1 MCSCDVLTC
10 SCVCWDRYI
19 WPSNSGSLVAML
31 GFDLILSYVSRV
43 ICIWLN
49 TLALMQ
55 KYSTAT
61 DARWRGIMMS
71 AACLDSAASHHFLN
85 TSRMQE
91 SEKSKLAPCHFV
103 SAVGPKDVTQ
113 AFNEFSLFLF
123 FKFIYCHCKMCILLN
138 MSPCANICICNYNFK
153 KN

>member
-55 KYSTAT
+55 KYSRAT

-103 SAVGPKDVTQ
+103 SAAGPKRCHTNLQWVFFIFIFLIYLLPLQNVHFTQHVT
-113 AFNEFSLFLF
+113 L
-123 FKFIYCHCKMCILLN
+123 CKYMHLQL
-138 MSPCANICICNYNFK
+138 
-153 KN
+153 